1 MPVDPRSRI
10 VAAGFDAIVDRHLAW
25 SAAIEGDPRA
35 DWLERFGALV
45 ARGGVVVELGCGA
58 APPSTR
64 WLADRYRLTG
74 VDLSRG
80 QLERARATL
89 PDASFILADMTTVAF
104 PPASLDGVVAIYAV
118 SHVPR
123 ERHATL
129 FRRIAG
135 WLRPGG
141 WFLAAL
147 GSADDPGWTGQWL
160 GVEMFFSSFDAETNL
175 RLLGD
180 AHLDAAQAETVTMHE
195 PDGDATFLWV
205 LARRT

>member
-1 MPVDPRSRI
+1 MPSPGIRVTGWAMGSILIQRDAVTGLRGPRRTLCHSREMPVDPRSRI
-10 VAAGFDAIVDRHLAW
+10 V
-25 SAAIEGDPRA
+25 
-35 DWLERFGALV
+35 
-45 ARGGVVVELGCGA
+45 
-58 APPSTR
+58 
-64 WLADRYRLTG
+64 
-74 VDLSRG
+74 
-80 QLERARATL
+80 
-89 PDASFILADMTTVAF
+89 
-104 PPASLDGVVAIYAV
+104 
-118 SHVPR
+118 
-123 ERHATL
+123 
-129 FRRIAG
+129 G

>member
-74 VDLSRG
+74 VDLSQG

-89 PDASFILADMTTVAF
+89 PDARFILADMTSVAF
-104 PPASLDGVVAIYAV
+104 PPASLDGVVAIYAI

-129 FRRIAG
+129 FRRIA
-135 WLRPGG
+135 
-141 WFLAAL
+141 
-147 GSADDPGWTGQWL
+147 GQWL

>member
-1 MPVDPRSRI
+1 MAFDS
-10 VAAGFDAIVDRHLAW
+10 AGNLF
-25 SAAIEGDPRA
+25 EA
-35 DWLERFGALV
+35 DFNTGHIYEFTP
-45 ARGGVVVELGCGA
+45 GGVR
-58 APPSTR
+58 STFATGLHSP
-64 WLADRYRLTG
+64 WGLAFDSAGY
-74 VDLSRG
+74 
-80 QLERARATL
+80 
-89 PDASFILADMTTVAF
+89 
-104 PPASLDGVVAIYAV
+104 LDGVVAIHAV

-147 GSADDPGWTGQWL
+147 GSADDPGWAGQWL